1 MITEQEQGYGN
12 SLIAFY
18 STPTNK
24 DQDKINAFIYADD
37 KGKII
42 MIKTFLKE
50 IINPHTVSEL
60 ENYQSKVEVL
70 SSEVLSITK
79 YTK

>member
-1 MITEQEQGYGN
+1 MITKKEQEYGN

-24 DQDKINAFIYADD
+24 DQAKINAFIYGDD
-37 KGKII
+37 KNKII

-70 SSEVLSITK
+70 SSEVLSITN

>member
-1 MITEQEQGYGN
+1 MITEQEQEYGN

-24 DQDKINAFIYADD
+24 DQDKINAFVYADD

>member
-1 MITEQEQGYGN
+1 MITKKEQEYGN

-18 STPTNK
+18 STLK
-24 DQDKINAFIYADD
+24 DQAKINAFIYSDD
-37 KGKII
+37 KNKII

>member
-1 MITEQEQGYGN
+1 MITEQEQEYGN